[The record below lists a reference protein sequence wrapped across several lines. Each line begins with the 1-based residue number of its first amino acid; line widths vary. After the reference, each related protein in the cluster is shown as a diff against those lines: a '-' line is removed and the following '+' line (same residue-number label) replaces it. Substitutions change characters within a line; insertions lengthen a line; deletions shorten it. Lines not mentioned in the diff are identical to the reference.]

1 MRRAVMAAV
10 VVGICAVALMVGC
23 GGGQDGGATLTI
35 WQTYN
40 DEEYPVF
47 KEIVESFKVAHPG
60 ITIDVVRLPFAGAEP
75 KIQTALTTR
84 TEPDIARVDVS
95 FLSRLASKNALLD
108 LGPYVP
114 AEFREEILP
123 VALSSCYY
131 DGKLWGL
138 PDQTN
143 GLCLFYNKEH
153 FRAAGLDPERP
164 PATWDEVISYG
175 RKLTNK
181 KDGVFGIGL
190 SNSLWWTL
198 PFFY

>member
-1 MRRAVMAAV
+1 MSRARRKGTDMRRTLSIGGALLVA
-10 VVGICAVALMVGC
+10 CAVALLAGC
-23 GGGQDGGATLTI
+23 GGGQDESATLTI

-47 KEIVESFKVAHPG
+47 KEIVESFKAAHPD

-95 FLSRLASKNALLD
+95 FLAKLAGKNALLD
-108 LGPYVP
+108 LGPYIP
-114 AEFREEILP
+114 SEFRDEILP

-131 DGKLWGL
+131 DDTLWGV

-143 GLCLFYNKEH
+143 GLCLFYN
-153 FRAAGLDPERP
+153 RRP
-164 PATWDEVISYG
+164 GTS
-175 RKLTNK
+175 
-181 KDGVFGIGL
+181 
-190 SNSLWWTL
+190 
-198 PFFY
+198 